1 MKRWVALLIP
11 AAALFVSCA
20 SPGTVAFSEGVSFYQ
35 QGRFSFARDAFNT
48 SLRHDPRSAAA
59 WNNLAASRARLGD
72 HDGAIIDYTRALHL
86 APHDAEIVFNRGNAY
101 AAAGN
106 LSAAIAD
113 FTTATVLRADYARA
127 YFTRGAVRS
136 VAGDRAGAIA
146 DWQSAI
152 ILERDPETKAAMA
165 RVLDAPR

>member
-1 MKRWVALLIP
+1 MKRSVALLIP
-11 AAALFVSCA
+11 VAALFVSCA
-20 SPGTVAFSEGVSFYQ
+20 SPGTDAFSEGVRFYH

-48 SLRHDPRSAAA
+48 AVRHDLQGAAT

-86 APHDAEIVFNRGNAY
+86 APHDAEIVFNRGKAY
-101 AAAGN
+101 AATGN
-106 LSAAIAD
+106 LPAAIAD
-113 FTTATVLRADYARA
+113 FTTATVLRPDYARA
-127 YFTRGAVRS
+127 YFNRGAVRS

-146 DWQSAI
+146 DWQSAV

-165 RVLDAPR
+165 RVLDTSR